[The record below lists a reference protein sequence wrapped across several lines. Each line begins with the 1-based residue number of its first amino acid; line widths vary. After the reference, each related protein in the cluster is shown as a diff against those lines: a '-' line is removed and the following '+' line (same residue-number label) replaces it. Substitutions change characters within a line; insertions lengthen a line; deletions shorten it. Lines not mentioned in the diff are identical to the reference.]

1 DLVVTRRDTTEGVF
15 FVLKNP
21 STGRYFR
28 FREPEYAIAR
38 RLDGATPVETVRV
51 LVSAEFGAE
60 IEPDDMAAF
69 VAELARQ
76 GLLTGETKHGPV
88 IRHETPLCAGSAVW
102 LRFRAYDPDRLLDR
116 LLPAVRFCFT
126 PPFVAV
132 AA

>member
-1 DLVVTRRDTTEGVF
+1 
-15 FVLKNP
+15 
-21 STGRYFR
+21 
-28 FREPEYAIAR
+28 
-38 RLDGATPVETVRV
+38 TVRV

-76 GLLTGETKHGPV
+76 GLLTAETQHGPV

-132 AA
+132 AAAVIVSGVITVGLHGAEMAPDVQRLWSA